1 MKEIEENANFYE
13 AAYDAVDIAVR
24 NFVKKTKHINEI
36 IEERSKF
43 FDGIHCVFCGSI
55 IEPRE
60 RVTELKKTYCK
71 KCAERIFKW

>member
-24 NFVKKTKHINEI
+24 NFVRKTKHINEI

-43 FDGIHCVFCGSI
+43 FDGKHCVFCGEEI
-55 IEPRE
+55 LPRE
-60 RVTELKKTYCK
+60 RVTQCKKSYCK
-71 KCAERIFKW
+71 RCADKLFRF